1 MNNGNNNERNG
12 RKSNGDPGK
21 NTRQTKPDEDGS
33 VLGQNNDERGLQSLP
48 SKEQGAILLPE
59 LTEQDFEAALHQ
71 DGVSWAKATR
81 ELGLG
86 LVWNEPIM
94 GMAFQAISDDSL
106 RLLTVVDHPYCL
118 RMAAMVASTLDH
130 VGMRL
135 VVDEHSILAE
145 YSDNV
150 VPVTGDP
157 RSGTDP
163 SNDVG
168 VV

>member
-1 MNNGNNNERNG
+1 MG
-12 RKSNGDPGK
+12 
-21 NTRQTKPDEDGS
+21 
-33 VLGQNNDERGLQSLP
+33 V
-48 SKEQGAILLPE
+48 
-59 LTEQDFEAALHQ
+59 AL
-71 DGVSWAKATR
+71 
-81 ELGLG
+81 
-86 LVWNEPIM
+86 
-94 GMAFQAISDDSL
+94 QAISGDSL

-118 RMAAMVASTLDH
+118 KMAAMVAVTLDH

-135 VVDEHSILAE
+135 VVDEYSILAE

>member
-1 MNNGNNNERNG
+1 MTKKKTDKEEGG
-12 RKSNGDPGK
+12 RKSL
-21 NTRQTKPDEDGS
+21 TT
-33 VLGQNNDERGLQSLP
+33 NDRAQQSQP
-48 SKEQGAILLPE
+48 IKGAILLPE
-59 LTEQDFEAALHQ
+59 LTEQDFEVALHQ

-81 ELGLG
+81 DLGLG

-118 RMAAMVASTLDH
+118 RMAAMVAITLDH

-135 VVDEHSILAE
+135 VVDEYSILAE

>member
-1 MNNGNNNERNG
+1 MTSDRDVQETEGGLNSLTNEDRA
-12 RKSNGDPGK
+12 
-21 NTRQTKPDEDGS
+21 Q
-33 VLGQNNDERGLQSLP
+33 QSLP
-48 SKEQGAILLPE
+48 IKGAILLPE
-59 LTEQDFEAALHQ
+59 LTEQDIEAATE
-71 DGVSWAKATR
+71 GNGASWAKSTR
-81 ELGLG
+81 GLGLG
-86 LVWNEPIM
+86 LVWNDP
-94 GMAFQAISDDSL
+94 GLGLALQAISADSL

-118 RMAAMVASTLDH
+118 RMAAMVAISLEH

-135 VVDEHSILAE
+135 VVDEQSILAE

-157 RSGTDP
+157 RRGTDP